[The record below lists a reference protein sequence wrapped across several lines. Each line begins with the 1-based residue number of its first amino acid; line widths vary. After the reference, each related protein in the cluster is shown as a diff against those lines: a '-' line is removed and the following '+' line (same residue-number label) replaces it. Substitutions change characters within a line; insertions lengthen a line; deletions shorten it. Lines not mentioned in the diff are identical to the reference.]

1 MSKSTSHELLKL
13 HFWPAYCH
21 HESNIWDTE
30 RRHEQ
35 LAVVNQEL
43 LTVLTKLNHNEVYK
57 QSQEYGGHVSLTS
70 FRQHHLH
77 RNYLLYL
84 NLLCSI
90 TFQKSD
96 HFLFKYLAIFTTQYL
111 KSLLSLDCAIFNL
124 DLNNYYT
131 PPHPNSN
138 PLALHQNQH
147 RHSRHFRARF
157 RSISINLF
165 VYFPHAKQ
173 LMSLSSCQLNQELLG
188 VS

>member
-21 HESNIWDTE
+21 HESNIWDTK

-43 LTVLTKLNHNEVYK
+43 LTVLAKLNHYEVYK
-57 QSQEYGGHVSLTS
+57 QSQEYGGHVSLTF
-70 FRQHHLH
+70 FRQHQLH
-77 RNYLLYL
+77 RNYLPYL
-84 NLLCSI
+84 NLLYSI

-96 HFLFKYLAIFTTQYL
+96 HFLFKYSAIFTTQYL
-111 KSLLSLDCAIFNL
+111 KFLLSLDCAIYNL
-124 DLNNYYT
+124 DLSNYYT
-131 PPHPNSN
+131 SPHPNSN
-138 PLALHQNQH
+138 QPVLHQNQH
-147 RHSRHFRARF
+147 RHSRHSRARF

>member
-21 HESNIWDTE
+21 HESNTWDTE

-111 KSLLSLDCAIFNL
+111 KFLLSLDCAIF
-124 DLNNYYT
+124 
-131 PPHPNSN
+131 NSN

-173 LMSLSSCQLNQELLG
+173 LMSLSSCRLNQELLG

>member
-43 LTVLTKLNHNEVYK
+43 LTVLAKLNHYEVYK

-77 RNYLLYL
+77 RNYLPYL
-84 NLLCSI
+84 NLLCFI
-90 TFQKSD
+90 TFQNSD

-111 KSLLSLDCAIFNL
+111 KFLLSLDCSSETT
-124 DLNNYYT
+124 NNIDFY
-131 PPHPNSN
+131 
-138 PLALHQNQH
+138 
-147 RHSRHFRARF
+147 RM
-157 RSISINLF
+157 
-165 VYFPHAKQ
+165 K
-173 LMSLSSCQLNQELLG
+173 
-188 VS
+188 